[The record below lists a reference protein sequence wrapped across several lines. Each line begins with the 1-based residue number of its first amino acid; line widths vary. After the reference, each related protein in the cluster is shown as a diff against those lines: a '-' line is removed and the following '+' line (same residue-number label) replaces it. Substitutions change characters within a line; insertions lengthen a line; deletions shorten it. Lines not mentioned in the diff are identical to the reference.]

1 MSLCGRMKK
10 NSVGEQVEEYLNG
23 NTEKTKAWLRKA
35 SKIELLE
42 FAEMLNDAGHNGLY
56 ETKRLV
62 R

>member
-1 MSLCGRMKK
+1 MKK

-23 NTEKTKAWLRKA
+23 NISSTKVWLKKA
-35 SKIELLE
+35 SKLEVLE
-42 FAEMLNDAGHNGLY
+42 FAEMLNNDGHNGLY